1 MTSMG
6 PNIAIEEAWA
16 PEPELMDRPPRRAV
30 AADYPDLN
38 GINLPVFLGLG
49 GLFTVAGLVLFV
61 LGLAKH
67 TGGMIGGGVV
77 LALLGIATVIV
88 FPARQK
94 QHMERAERLIEQGMP
109 VGARLISAD
118 PLNGSPT
125 ARVLRYQVPGKDG
138 ELIHKQVN
146 ADDAVVPKRVPTNV
160 TALLDLESGDVEL
173 YMALPLRAVS
183 RTAATATPVEIPIT
197 AQPVEDMGTIQT
209 PIPTPVTRV
218 EKPKEEPEQPKRETY
233 E

>member
-1 MTSMG
+1 MASMG
-6 PNIAIEEAWA
+6 PNIAIEETWA
-16 PEPELMDRPPRRAV
+16 PEPELLDRPPRRTV

-38 GINLPVFLGLG
+38 GINMPVFLGLG
-49 GLFTVAGLVLFV
+49 GVFTVAGVVLFI

-67 TGGMIGGGVV
+67 AGGMIGGGIV
-77 LALLGIATVIV
+77 LALLGIATVII

-94 QHMERAERLIEQGMP
+94 QHIERSERLVEQGMP
-109 VGARLISAD
+109 VAARLISAD

-138 ELIHKQVN
+138 ELVHKQVN
-146 ADDAVVPKRVPTNV
+146 ADDAVLPKRIPTNV
-160 TALLDLESGDVEL
+160 TALIDLESGDVEL
-173 YMALPLRAVS
+173 YMALPFRA
-183 RTAATATPVEIPIT
+183 AARSTATTAPVEIPI
-197 AQPVEDMGTIQT
+197 AAKPEDMGTIPAAT
-209 PIPTPVTRV
+209 IPVPTTRI